1 MELRSGLNNLKNFV
15 KDYKSSHERIK
26 IINKEYDLKNFTK
39 VRISVK
45 DSSFDSFI
53 KLQTPGQL
61 GLWGN
66 TAFLT
71 TFKPDINVVL
81 NKPNPFIK
89 LDADIDKNWL
99 FHLEPPGYIQK
110 LGLDDEKVLKNF
122 GKVYT
127 SDPRLYEKGGKFIA
141 SPPYVHWH
149 LAHSAYS
156 KNDGK
161 VIYDYDFLSSYK
173 EIPKKSSTLVAIN
186 SNLNNLPGHKLRA
199 DFITKICEQNLDIE
213 LYGGNKWS
221 KYPQY
226 KGYLP
231 QKWPVFSKSKY
242 ALAIENEVS
251 PYYWTEKITD
261 SILCFSMPIYYGSPD
276 INKFFP
282 EGSYIILDIN
292 NKKAVNELEEIINSG
307 YYEKNISKLIEARN
321 LILQKLNLFSFINLE
336 LNKIK

>member
-1 MELRSGLNNLKNFV
+1 
-15 KDYKSSHERIK
+15 
-26 IINKEYDLKNFTK
+26 
-39 VRISVK
+39 
-45 DSSFDSFI
+45 
-53 KLQTPGQL
+53 
-61 GLWGN
+61 
-66 TAFLT
+66 
-71 TFKPDINVVL
+71 
-81 NKPNPFIK
+81 
-89 LDADIDKNWL
+89 
-99 FHLEPPGYIQK
+99 
-110 LGLDDEKVLKNF
+110 
-122 GKVYT
+122 
-127 SDPRLYEKGGKFIA
+127 
-141 SPPYVHWH
+141 
-149 LAHSAYS
+149 
-156 KNDGK
+156 
-161 VIYDYDFLSSYK
+161 
-173 EIPKKSSTLVAIN
+173 VAIN

-261 SILCFSMPIYYGSPD
+261 AILCFSMPIYYGCPD

-282 EGSYIILDIN
+282 EGSYITLDIN
-292 NKKAVNELEEIINSG
+292 NKKAVNELEEIIHSG